1 MKKLNVYVASLFVFT
16 IFLNACLRVFAVPTG
31 ETEQVQ
37 RKQQL
42 VPKAEQAYSLPD
54 NFDERD
60 TNTAHG
66 KAILLEIATGKVSAG
81 EMEDALHILGFFAL
95 EQDTQQQPPIQH
107 VEFYSPA
114 IYYNVNHREWYVIG
128 GGRWVDSSSYF
139 EGMPTETEIGGYDIV
154 GMEFLNAGKSFSQVS
169 VKRSFGA
176 YTNEAGKMVETH
188 NLMPGA
194 TRGQGC
200 LFAFQDLLAR
210 TGADGSW
217 RLQGERFAAIVV
229 YGSNFADVPHGVPKV
244 YFAHTGR
251 DTYIQDFQFAKEGL
265 QAVFMS
271 ANRSK
276 SDVAG
281 FDNTQYYKELQHSN
295 PKNAIVGRIVILMV
309 LTGFVSLMVFLV
321 RWRRRRKSICPS
333 RHERQMKR

>member
-60 TNTAHG
+60 TNTARG

-169 VKRSFGA
+169 GKRSFGA

-229 YGSNFADVPHGVPKV
+229 YGSDFADVPHGVPKV

-251 DTYIQDFQFAKEGL
+251 DTYIQDFQFGKEGL

-281 FDNTQYYKELQHSN
+281 FDNTHNSN
-295 PKNAIVGRIVILMV
+295 IRPKNAAVGRIVILG
-309 LTGFVSLMVFLV
+309 LTDLCLV
-321 RWRRRRKSICPS
+321 IFS
-333 RHERQMKR
+333 